1 MRINFVRT
9 MLLAMLMLIMVVPT
23 AQADEKMPTVKDMV
37 ENQSNLTTDDKQKE
51 PDIKK
56 TPALEEDNQVSGVPS
71 TTIWD
76 FIKIILALAFVIVLL
91 YAVLKFLNR
100 KNLNYQQNQ
109 MVQNLGG
116 VSVGSQ
122 KSVQLLQIGTK
133 IYIIGVGEDVQLLK
147 EITDETEVDTLYKIY
162 EDKQILAASPVK
174 IKEIFTSFRKTK
186 APKENE
192 QAFDSILQ
200 KRISEIEQERSS
212 ELKKWKEKEKG
223 ES

>member
-56 TPALEEDNQVSGVPS
+56 TPALEEDNQVSGVPR

-200 KRISEIEQERSS
+200 KRISEIEQERSL

>member
-1 MRINFVRT
+1 

>member
-9 MLLAMLMLIMVVPT
+9 MLLAMLILIMVVPT